1 MEAKGK
7 KPDNMG
13 DTIEKPKLR
22 KIDADTHVIT
32 WFEIPVVDSQRARKF
47 YEAIFDIEMRTVQV
61 EETNEELTFFPS
73 HPEVIQATS
82 GRVTGALTKSETS
95 KPSKIGT
102 LVYLNASPSLQAVL
116 DRVVP
121 AGGRVIMQKT
131 RIPAG
136 LIAVI
141 LDSEGNRIGLHAEQ

>member
-1 MEAKGK
+1 MS
-7 KPDNMG
+7 N
-13 DTIEKPKLR
+13 TIEKPKLR
-22 KIDADTHVIT
+22 KIDADTNVIN
-32 WFEIPVVDSQRARKF
+32 WFEIPVVDTQRAKKF
-47 YEAIFDIEMRTVQV
+47 YESILDIEMRTVQI

-73 HPEVIQATS
+73 HPGVIQATS

-102 LVYLNASPSLQAVL
+102 LIYLNASPSIQAVL

-121 AGGRVIMQKT
+121 AGGRIIMQTT

-141 LDSEGNRIGLHAEQ
+141 LDSEGNRVGLHSEQ

>member
-1 MEAKGK
+1 M
-7 KPDNMG
+7 DN
-13 DTIEKPKLR
+13 TIEKPKLR
-22 KIDADTHVIT
+22 KIDADTNVIT
-32 WFEIPVVDSQRARKF
+32 WFEIPVVDSQRAKKF
-47 YEAIFDIEMRTVQV
+47 YETILDIEMRTVIF

-73 HPEVIQATS
+73 HPGVIQATS
-82 GRVTGALTKSETS
+82 GRVTGALVRSETS

-102 LVYLNASPSLQAVL
+102 LIYLNASPSIQAVL

-121 AGGRVIMQKT
+121 AGGRIIRPKT

-136 LIAVI
+136 LIAII